1 MSASMKNSETAT
13 RVLREEHRLIEEA
26 TIAVA
31 EVIKEL
37 EKGISVD
44 RRRVVEIAQSFATF
58 VGRCHHPKED
68 FLLSMIRT
76 RCGCTGEYPVRTFY
90 EEHHRVELLLAELS
104 KTADEYLPA
113 VNGSSGPLVQCFGD
127 VVDFYPG
134 HMWKAD
140 HILFPLADELL
151 SEVDQDV
158 LLQQF
163 AWIDKAVGGGTG
175 EQLRAIVAEFHPRS
189 KIA

>member
-1 MSASMKNSETAT
+1 M
-13 RVLREEHRLIEEA
+13 V
-26 TIAVA
+26 
-31 EVIKEL
+31 EL
-37 EKGISVD
+37 
-44 RRRVVEIAQSFATF
+44 AQSFAMF
-58 VGRCHHPKED
+58 VGRSHHPKED

-90 EEHHRVELLLAELS
+90 VEHHRVELLLAELS
-104 KTADEYLPA
+104 KSAREYSEA
-113 VNGSSGPLVQCFGD
+113 VHGDSGTLVQCFGD

-151 SEVDQDV
+151 SEKDQDV
-158 LLQQF
+158 LILQF
-163 AWIDKAVGGGTG
+163 AWIDKAVGSGVD
-175 EQLRAIVAEFHPRS
+175 EQLRAIVAEFDPRP

>member
-1 MSASMKNSETAT
+1 MGASMKNIETST
-13 RVLREEHRLIEEA
+13 RVLREEHHLIEDA
-26 TIAVA
+26 TVAIA

-37 EKGISVD
+37 EKGTSLD

-90 EEHHRVELLLAELS
+90 EEHHRVELLLAGLS
-104 KTADEYLPA
+104 KTAKEYAEA
-113 VNGSSGPLVQCFGD
+113 VHGNSRPLVQCFVD

-151 SEVDQDV
+151 SELDQEV
-158 LLQQF
+158 LIQQF
-163 AWIDKAVGGGTG
+163 AWIDSAVGSGAD

-189 KIA
+189 TIA

>member
-1 MSASMKNSETAT
+1 MKNIETST
-13 RVLREEHRLIEEA
+13 RVLRNEHHLIEDA
-26 TIAVA
+26 TVAIA
-31 EVIKEL
+31 EIIKEL
-37 EKGISVD
+37 EKGTSLD
-44 RRRVVEIAQSFATF
+44 PSRVVEIAQSFAIF

-76 RCGCTGEYPVRTFY
+76 RCGCTGKYPVRTFY

-104 KTADEYLPA
+104 KTATEYSA
-113 VNGSSGPLVQCFGD
+113 AIHGSSGPLVQCLDD

-151 SEVDQDV
+151 SEMDQDV
-158 LLQQF
+158 LIQQF
-163 AWIDKAVGGGTG
+163 AWIDQAVGGGPD
-175 EQLRAIVAEFHPRS
+175 EQLRAIVAEFRPGAR
-189 KIA
+189 IA